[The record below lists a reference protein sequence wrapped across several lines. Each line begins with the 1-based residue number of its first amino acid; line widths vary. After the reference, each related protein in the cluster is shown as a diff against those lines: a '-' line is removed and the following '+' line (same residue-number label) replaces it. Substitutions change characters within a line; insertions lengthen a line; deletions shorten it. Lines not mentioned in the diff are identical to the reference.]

1 MRWGL
6 FMSRHVSERTAQR
19 LAWLVAGLACR
30 AKPAEYCIARA
41 NLLQVLG
48 PGAEEEMLGRTIH
61 RAFSIALRGYY
72 DLYRALCLPR
82 RRLIASVELPERTQA
97 VLQGVQS
104 TGRGL
109 LLVFPHL
116 GNFDLGGQVLGSIL
130 PGIQLLTLP
139 NPSPGLQFAND
150 LRRKGGVE
158 VTPLS
163 SVALRQAL
171 ARLRQGGVVALA
183 ADRPVSELDDPIPF
197 FGRPARVPSGHV
209 RLALKTDAQIVVV
222 YCVVPPGAQK
232 NTLYLEP
239 PLNVIRTG
247 VHSEDVSVNMHQ
259 VLGVLESV
267 IRRWLDQWRM
277 FVPVWPE
284 LLHT

>member
-6 FMSRHVSERTAQR
+6 FMSRHVSEHAAHR
-19 LAWLVAGLACR
+19 LAWLVAGVACR
-30 AKPAEYCIARA
+30 AKPAEYRIARA

-48 PGAEEEMLGRTIH
+48 SRVEEEMLSRTIR
-61 RAFSIALRGYY
+61 RAFSMALRSYY
-72 DLYRALCLPR
+72 DLYRALRLPR
-82 RRLIASVELPERTQA
+82 QELIASVELPERAQA
-97 VLQGVQS
+97 ILQGVQS
-104 TGRGL
+104 TGRGM

-116 GNFDLGGQVLGSIL
+116 GNFDLGGQVLGTIL
-130 PGIQLLTLP
+130 PGMQLLTLP
-139 NPSPGLQFAND
+139 NPSPSLQFAND

-163 SVALRQAL
+163 SVALRKAL
-171 ARLRQGGVVALA
+171 ERLRKGGVVALA
-183 ADRPVSELDDPIPF
+183 ADRPVSELDDPVPF
-197 FGRPARVPSGHV
+197 FGRPARIPSGHV

-239 PLNVIRTG
+239 PLDVIRTG
-247 VHSEDVSVNMHQ
+247 VPGEDVWVNMRQ

-284 LLHT
+284 SLHS